1 MGVTEEAGIHKD
13 ALRSICKGRTMAG
26 PGLSFI
32 DDVSRVQDLTEL
44 IHQTNPD

>member
-13 ALRSICKGRTMAG
+13 ALRNICKGRTMAG
-26 PGLSFI
+26 PGLSFG
-32 DDVSRVQDLTEL
+32 VSRVQELTEL